1 MSLPDVT
8 RMALI
13 GAGNMGFSL
22 LQSLNNQSDVSFD
35 VTIVEPNPSDNLQD
49 LCNQKGFNLLSQ
61 PTASSSIFD
70 IVILAV
76 KPQMIEAG
84 IHAANN
90 FIGQSTL
97 LISILAGKTLAEI
110 EKLLILPIAVIRAMP
125 NTPISVGRG
134 VTGLFAN
141 TETSLEH
148 RHLAEVILSSAS
160 TVEWLSKEDDINAL
174 TAVSGS
180 GPAYVFYLVECLTQA
195 GVNAGL
201 PADLAKR
208 IARKTIEGAGEL
220 LFQYPEITATK
231 LRQNVTSPGGTTEAA
246 LSILMRDDGLESLM
260 TTAVNAARDRAR
272 ALSK

>member
-35 VTIVEPNPSDNLQD
+35 VTIVEQNPSDNLQD

-195 GVNAGL
+195 GVTAGL
-201 PADLAKR
+201 PTDLARR

-220 LFQYPEITATK
+220 LFQSQEITATK

>member
-1 MSLPDVT
+1 
-8 RMALI
+8 MALI

-195 GVNAGL
+195 GVTAGL
-201 PADLAKR
+201 PTDLARR

-220 LFQYPEITATK
+220 LFQSQEITATK

-246 LSILMRDDGLESLM
+246 LSILMRHDGLESLM

>member
-1 MSLPDVT
+1 LTLPDVT

-13 GAGNMGFSL
+13 GAGNMGYSL
-22 LQSLNNQSDVSFD
+22 LLSLNNQSDVSFD
-35 VTIVEPNPSDNLQD
+35 VTIVEPNPSDNLQA
-49 LCNQKGFNLLSQ
+49 LCNKKGFTLLSH
-61 PTASSSIFD
+61 PTASSSSFD
-70 IVILAV
+70 IVMLAV

-90 FIGQSTL
+90 FIGRSTL

-110 EKLLILPIAVIRAMP
+110 EKLLLIPIAVIRAMP

-141 TETSLEH
+141 TVTRLEH

-220 LFQYPEITATK
+220 LFQSPEITATT

-246 LSILMRDDGLESLM
+246 LSILMRHDGLESLM